1 MRFRNRSEAGQCLA
15 AQLLAYAHRD
25 DVLVLA
31 IPRGGVVVGY
41 QVARALRV
49 PLDVFIV
56 RKIGAEHIPELAVG
70 AIASGGIQL
79 INYDSVRALRMT
91 PASLHAIL
99 ARERAEL
106 IRRETAYRGQRPPA
120 DIRGKTILLVDD
132 GIATGASIRA
142 ALAALRRQ
150 GPAAIVLAVPVVD
163 ASVARQLAGEADA
176 LIAVLTPLHLGA
188 VGEYYDGFHQTTD
201 EEVCRLL
208 EESREGQ
215 T

>member
-1 MRFRNRSEAGQCLA
+1 MRFHNRSDAGQHLA
-15 AQLLAYAHRD
+15 ARLTAYANRD

-41 QVARALRV
+41 EVARALRV

-79 INYDSVRALRMT
+79 IDHDAVRALRMT
-91 PASLHAIL
+91 PACLDAVL
-99 ARERAEL
+99 VRERAEL
-106 IRRETAYRGQRPPA
+106 NRRETAYRGSRLA
-120 DIRGKTILLVDD
+120 ARIRGKTILLVDD

-142 ALAALRRQ
+142 AIAALRQRA
-150 GPAAIVLAVPVVD
+150 PASIVIAVPVVD
-163 ASVARQLAGEADA
+163 ASVAAQLAPEADA
-176 LIAVLTPLHLGA
+176 LISVLTPPHLGS
-188 VGEYYDGFHQTTD
+188 VGEWYEHFDQTTD

-208 EESREGQ
+208 EKN
-215 T
+215 

>member
-1 MRFRNRSEAGQCLA
+1 MHFRNRSDAGRCLA
-15 AQLLAYAHRD
+15 AQLLAYAQRD

-41 QVARALRV
+41 EVARVLRV

-56 RKIGAEHIPELAVG
+56 RKIGAERIPELAVG

-79 INYDSVRALRMT
+79 IDYDSVRALRMT
-91 PASLHAIL
+91 PASLDAIL

-106 IRRETAYRGQRPPA
+106 IRRETAYRGERPSA

-142 ALAALRRQ
+142 AIASLRQRA
-150 GPAAIVLAVPVVD
+150 PASIVIAVPVVD
-163 ASVARQLAGEADA
+163 ASVAAELATEADA
-176 LIAVLTPLHLGA
+176 LISVLTPPHLGA
-188 VGEYYDGFHQTTD
+188 VGEWYDDFDQTTD
-201 EEVCRLL
+201 QEVIRLL
-208 EESREGQ
+208 SGAHSFS
-215 T
+215 